1 MQLKTAGFPG
11 QFTLSPRRTWPRISP
26 PGNLAVCML
35 AYAALSR
42 TASKAGA
49 RSPEWMPWVTGP
61 VTFAAVIVPVMVPDV
76 ADGQAGWSPP
86 PHRNIMTPPATF
98 VGAKC
103 KWAERRVVD
112 SPENVIEKVIV
123 LPTSI
128 RNVAEPAVLFGGTSL
143 SPISLAEKAP
153 LRQAL

>member
-1 MQLKTAGFPG
+1 
-11 QFTLSPRRTWPRISP
+11 
-26 PGNLAVCML
+26 
-35 AYAALSR
+35 
-42 TASKAGA
+42 
-49 RSPEWMPWVTGP
+49 MPWVTGP
-61 VTFAAVIVPVMVPDV
+61 VTFAAVIVPVMVPEV
-76 ADGQAGWSPP
+76 ADGQAGWLPP

-103 KWAERRVVD
+103 KWAKRRVVD

-143 SPISLAEKAP
+143 SPISLAEKSSVAAGAVVAKRPAANATLAQAQILLILMAP
-153 LRQAL
+153 SCLRRIRKLATLRQ